1 MRLLNKS
8 ANKTTDLQNILTY
21 VSKSFANASEECKLA
36 IYDADSQLNPLWA
49 FSYSRNSLAAS
60 ASLIEKFV
68 ERNDPRA
75 PQAFLEPDPSGYTSL
90 PAMQVV
96 RKLQTSQVSKRLLT
110 EPRKSCRTIMV
121 CQ

>member
-1 MRLLNKS
+1 MQVKN
-8 ANKTTDLQNILTY
+8 
-21 VSKSFANASEECKLA
+21 VKLA

-60 ASLIEKFV
+60 ASLIEK
-68 ERNDPRA
+68 NLLNA
-75 PQAFLEPDPSGYTSL
+75 MTLEHRKRFWNPTPAETSL
-90 PAMQVV
+90 LVMQVV
-96 RKLQTSQVSKRLLT
+96 RKLQTSQVSKQLLT

>member
-36 IYDADSQLNPLWA
+36 VYDADSQLNPLWS

-75 PQAFLEPDPSGYTSL
+75 PQAFLEPDPTGYI
-90 PAMQVV
+90 A
-96 RKLQTSQVSKRLLT
+96 
-110 EPRKSCRTIMV
+110 
-121 CQ
+121 